1 MIPIQE
7 VDIYSDN
14 GIKISAHVVVPNPQN
29 AISGAEAVIYDPT
42 FNDLYSAYHT
52 MGQHTDPQAAFKAII
67 EFSKKYIE
75 KSNGKVTRI
84 NNPCNT
90 EFVDSQAQQD
100 VVDTLSLG
108 LTVEVNAL

>member
-14 GIKISAHVVVPNPQN
+14 GIKISAHVVVPNPN
-29 AISGAEAVIYDPT
+29 NPISGAEAVVYDPT
-42 FNDLYSAYHT
+42 FNTLYSAYQT
-52 MGQHTDPQAAFKAII
+52 IGQHTDPKSAFKAII

-75 KSNGKVTRI
+75 KSGGKVDRV

-90 EFVDSQAQQD
+90 EFVNSTDQQTI
-100 VVDTLSLG
+100 VDTLSLN
-108 LTVEVNAL
+108 LTVEVNA